1 MRQVW
6 SLHKKV
12 VLSRTVGAEIA
23 PICSIN
29 TCGLPTFQIQ
39 KDYHSSK
46 ELHLRVAS
54 VTMILNRLIWG
65 QALLQLQGI
74 LAKLS
79 SVNQTGPAT
88 HKYQFATL
96 AWRAKEEWLSTN
108 SLNKRI
114 TWQVVW
120 VLSLAVGSAR
130 ILAPRASQV
139 ADRRSTATPCEC
151 TRHISDRQ
159 LLAWPPSIVRVKRVE
174 KQVPVSTTEMKFTR
188 ATAPITSHTRR
199 IASHLKSPPRP
210 RTRAWKIHVSSNS
223 LLMLRPRHPLLTWS
237 SIASWWTTLKAVVY
251 IRSSIRAVFQGVKRA
266 SLAARSSSTPRSTI
280 HTLVGF
286 PSRRAIG
293 QRWPRAR
300 KGKCSALR

>member
-29 TCGLPTFQIQ
+29 TWGLPTFQIQ

-65 QALLQLQGI
+65 QALLQQQETS
-74 LAKLS
+74 AKLS
-79 SVNQTGPAT
+79 SVNQTGLAT
-88 HKYQFATL
+88 HKFQYVTL
-96 AWRAKEEWLSTN
+96 AWRANGEWPSTN
-108 SLNKRI
+108 SLNKRT

-120 VLSLAVGSAR
+120 ASSLAVGSAR

-139 ADRRSTATPCEC
+139 ADRRLTATPCEC

-159 LLAWPPSIVRVKRVE
+159 LLVWPP
-174 KQVPVSTTEMKFTR
+174 
-188 ATAPITSHTRR
+188 
-199 IASHLKSPPRP
+199 
-210 RTRAWKIHVSSNS
+210 
-223 LLMLRPRHPLLTWS
+223 
-237 SIASWWTTLKAVVY
+237 
-251 IRSSIRAVFQGVKRA
+251 
-266 SLAARSSSTPRSTI
+266 
-280 HTLVGF
+280 
-286 PSRRAIG
+286 
-293 QRWPRAR
+293 
-300 KGKCSALR
+300 